1 MLKDP
6 VIIGGAAFEMS
17 DGLRKVVLLEG
28 RSAALASNTHNTA
41 GRAPDVFPV
50 AMRHRVGV
58 CLPQKGLGKR
68 VNSAS
73 D

>member
-6 VIIGGAAFEMS
+6 VMIGGAALEMS
-17 DGLRKVVLLEG
+17 DDLRKVVLLEG

-50 AMRHRVGV
+50 AMGHRVGV
-58 CLPQKGLGKR
+58 RLPQKGLGQACQL
-68 VNSAS
+68 SQ
-73 D
+73 